1 MLQGILTFEWLGLS
15 GNAWFTIV
23 VVLLLF
29 AAMIFS
35 KLRVDII
42 FLLGM
47 CALYLSGVLDL
58 KTAFGGFSSASVI
71 IIAVLYAVIAGL
83 NYTGVLNWVVKHMMG
98 SPKTVS
104 RAILRTMF
112 PVALLSSF
120 LTNTTVVALFID
132 VIKIWSKK
140 LGISPSKLL
149 IPLSYASGLG
159 GACTLLGTSTNLII
173 SGLYTDRT

>member
-1 MLQGILTFEWLGLS
+1 MQAQGGPAFFIFVPVHFSLSKGIMLQGILAFEWFGLS

-98 SPKTVS
+98 SPSHHVP
-104 RAILRTMF
+104 RG
-112 PVALLSSF
+112 ALEF
-120 LTNTTVVALFID
+120 V
-132 VIKIWSKK
+132 
-140 LGISPSKLL
+140 PHQHH
-149 IPLSYASGLG
+149 G
-159 GACTLLGTSTNLII
+159 GSTL
-173 SGLYTDRT
+173 Y

>member
-1 MLQGILTFEWLGLS
+1 MLQGILAFEWLGLS

-120 LTNTTVVALFID
+120 LTNTTVVALFILATPPD
-132 VIKIWSKK
+132 WVVPVPCSARPRTLSFQGSTRTGQEPRWEFS
-140 LGISPSKLL
+140 LP
-149 IPLSYASGLG
+149 PLSDCSALW
-159 GACTLLGTSTNLII
+159 
-173 SGLYTDRT
+173 